1 MWDKIKKAVNTTL
14 GKDNF
19 QPLDKILDYE
29 EYLRLYMS
37 ALSKQMV
44 NRQDS
49 EILADCE
56 GQKIYRAIYDDNNY
70 RWRNYVTHA
79 KLFLFA
85 PWVEEIQETAYFSQ
99 GIVQVILPPKLKKIN
114 CEGAFASTDLGVRIP
129 PSVEEIHEA
138 AFRNFMDEKVYIY
151 SKKGAISGYPWG
163 HQRPENIIYMYE

>member
-29 EYLRLYMS
+29 DYLKLYMS
-37 ALSKQMV
+37 ALSKQLA
-44 NRQDS
+44 NRQSS

-56 GQKIYRAIYDDNNY
+56 GQKIYRLIDGDNNY
-70 RWRNYVTHA
+70 MWRNYVTKA

-85 PWVEEIQETAYFSQ
+85 PWVEEIQGTAYFS
-99 GIVQVILPPKLKKIN
+99 QVILPPKLKKIN
-114 CEGAFASTDLGVRIP
+114 WGNAFREMYVGLKIP

-138 AFRNFMDEKVYIY
+138 AFGKFYETKVYIY

-163 HQRPENIIYMYE
+163 HHRPENIIYMYE

>member
-44 NRQDS
+44 DKQDS
-49 EILADCE
+49 KILADCE
-56 GQKIYRAIYDDNNY
+56 GQKIYRRIDGDNNY
-70 RWRNYVTHA
+70 RWKNYVTHLT
-79 KLFLFA
+79 LFMLA
-85 PWVEEIQETAYFSQ
+85 PWVEEIQGIQ
-99 GIVQVILPPKLKKIN
+99 GRYYQLPVVVLPPKLKKIN
-114 CEGAFASTDLGVRIP
+114 CQSAFADADLGIRIP

-138 AFRNFMDEKVYIY
+138 AFHNLMYAKVYIY